1 MKKLV
6 STLNLGK
13 KEWLKYRKGGI
24 GGSDAG
30 AICGLNPYRTAIQV
44 YNDKRTNEIEE
55 FDNESMREGRD
66 LEEYVARR
74 FVEAT
79 GKKVVTSDYSFQSEA
94 HPFMLANVDRLLVG
108 EEVGLECKTASALTR
123 CDFENGDIPPS
134 YYCQCMHYMAVTGFK
149 KWYIAILVMGK
160 GFYWYEINRNEEEI
174 QALIEAEQDFWNCVE
189 SGEAPEVD
197 ASESTKD
204 TLNLRWQSQEKECIL
219 GHEAEDSVK
228 ELLSIKKRAKALK
241 ELQTAYENVIKSE
254 MEEAE
259 FAEVENATIKWKTSK
274 SMTFDRDKFKK
285 ENPELYKKYLK
296 ETTSRKF
303 YLKEKKEC

>member
-1 MKKLV
+1 MHKLPN
-6 STLNLGK
+6 THE
-13 KEWLKYRKGGI
+13 EWLNDRMKGI
-24 GGSDAG
+24 GGSDVG
-30 AICGLNPYRTAIQV
+30 AVLGLNKYKSAYTLWAEKSGLLP
-44 YNDKRTNEIEE
+44 NEEV
-55 FDNESMREGRD
+55 DNEAMRVGRD
-66 LEEYVARR
+66 LEQYVADR
-74 FVEAT
+74 FMEAT

-123 CDFENGDIPPS
+123 CNFENGDIPPS

-149 KWYIAILVMGK
+149 KWYIAILVMGT

-228 ELLSIKKRAKALK
+228 ELLSIKKRMKALK

-259 FAEVENATIKWKTSK
+259 FAEVENAAIKWKTSK
-274 SMTFDRDKFKK
+274 SESFDKTTFKK

-303 YLKEKKEC
+303 YVKEKK

>member
-1 MKKLV
+1 MHKIPK
-6 STLNLGK
+6 THE
-13 KEWLKYRKGGI
+13 EWLNDRMKGI
-24 GGSDAG
+24 GGSDVG
-30 AICGLNPYRTAIQV
+30 AVLGLNKYKSAYTLWAKKSGLLP
-44 YNDKRTNEIEE
+44 NEEV
-55 FDNESMREGRD
+55 DNEAMRVGRD
-66 LEEYVARR
+66 LEQYVADR
-74 FVEAT
+74 FMEAT
-79 GKKVVTSDYSFQSEA
+79 GKKVVTSEYSFQSEK
-94 HPFMLANVDRLLVG
+94 HPFMLANVDRLIVG
-108 EEVGLECKTASALTR
+108 EKAGLECKTASALTR

-174 QALIEAEQDFWNCVE
+174 QALVEAEQDFWNCVE
-189 SGEAPEVD
+189 SGKAPEVD

-204 TLNLRWQSQEKECIL
+204 TLNLRWQSQDKECIL

-228 ELLSIKKRAKALK
+228 ELLSIKKRIKALK

-259 FAEVENATIKWKTSK
+259 YAEVENATIKWKTSK
-274 SMTFDRDKFKK
+274 SESFDKTTFKK

-303 YLKEKKEC
+303 YVKEKK

>member
-1 MKKLV
+1 MHKLPK
-6 STLNLGK
+6 THE
-13 KEWLKYRKGGI
+13 EWLNDRMKGI
-24 GGSDAG
+24 GGSDVG
-30 AICGLNPYRTAIQV
+30 AVLGLNKYKSPYTLWAE
-44 YNDKRTNEIEE
+44 KSGLLHTEEI
-55 FDNESMREGRD
+55 DNESMRIGRD
-66 LEEYVARR
+66 LEDYVAKR
-74 FVEAT
+74 FMEAT
-79 GKKVVTSDYSFQSEA
+79 GKKVVTSEYSFQSEK
-94 HPFMLANVDRLLVG
+94 HPFMLANVDRLLVD
-108 EEVGLECKTASALTR
+108 EEAGLECKTASALTR

-174 QALIEAEQDFWNCVE
+174 KALIEAEKDFWNCVE
-189 SGEAPEVD
+189 NGEAPEVD

-204 TLNLRWQSQEKECIL
+204 TLNLRWQSQDKECIL

-228 ELLSIKKRAKALK
+228 ELLSIKKRIKALK

-259 FAEVENATIKWKTSK
+259 YAEVENATIKWKTSK
-274 SMTFDRDKFKK
+274 SESFDKTTFKK

-303 YLKEKKEC
+303 YVKEKK

>member
-1 MKKLV
+1 MHKLPK
-6 STLNLGK
+6 THE
-13 KEWLKYRKGGI
+13 EWLNDRMKGI
-24 GGSDAG
+24 GGSDVG
-30 AICGLNPYRTAIQV
+30 AVLGLNKYKSAYTLWAEKCGLLP
-44 YNDKRTNEIEE
+44 NEEV
-55 FDNESMREGRD
+55 DNEAMRVGRD
-66 LEEYVARR
+66 LEQYVADR
-74 FVEAT
+74 FMEAT

-303 YLKEKKEC
+303 YLKEKKER

>member
-1 MKKLV
+1 MHKLPK
-6 STLNLGK
+6 THE
-13 KEWLKYRKGGI
+13 EWLNDRMKGI
-24 GGSDAG
+24 GGSDVG
-30 AICGLNPYRTAIQV
+30 AVLGLNKYKSAYTLWAEKSGLLPS
-44 YNDKRTNEIEE
+44 EE
-55 FDNESMREGRD
+55 VDNEAMRVGRD
-66 LEEYVARR
+66 LEQYVADR
-74 FVEAT
+74 FMEAT

-94 HPFMLANVDRLLVG
+94 HPFMLANVDRLLVN
-108 EEVGLECKTASALTR
+108 EEVGLECKTASALTK

-174 QALIEAEQDFWNCVE
+174 QALIKAEEDFWNCVE

-228 ELLSIKKRAKALK
+228 ELLSIKKRMKALK

-285 ENPELYKKYLK
+285 ENPELFKQYLK

-303 YLKEKKEC
+303 YVKEKKEC

>member
-1 MKKLV
+1 MHKLPK
-6 STLNLGK
+6 THE
-13 KEWLKYRKGGI
+13 EWLNDRMKGI
-24 GGSDAG
+24 GGSDVG
-30 AICGLNPYRTAIQV
+30 ALLGLNKYKSAYTLWAEKSGLLL
-44 YNDKRTNEIEE
+44 NDEV
-55 FDNESMREGRD
+55 DNEAMRVGRD
-66 LEEYVARR
+66 LEQYVADR
-74 FVEAT
+74 FMEAT
-79 GKKVVTSDYSFQSEA
+79 GKKVVTSEYSFQSEKY
-94 HPFMLANVDRLLVG
+94 PFMLANVDRLLVD

-123 CDFENGDIPPS
+123 CDFEDGDIPPS

-174 QALIEAEQDFWNCVE
+174 QALIEAERDFWNCVE
-189 SGEAPEVD
+189 SCEAPEVD

-204 TLNLRWQSQEKECIL
+204 TLNIRWQSQDKECIL

-228 ELLSIKKRAKALK
+228 ELLSIKKRIKALR

-274 SMTFDRDKFKK
+274 SESFDKTTFKK

-303 YLKEKKEC
+303 YLKEKK

>member
-1 MKKLV
+1 MHKLPK
-6 STLNLGK
+6 THE
-13 KEWLKYRKGGI
+13 EWLNDRMKGV
-24 GGSDAG
+24 GGSDVG
-30 AICGLNPYRTAIQV
+30 AVLGLNIYKSAYTLWAEKSGLLP
-44 YNDKRTNEIEE
+44 NEEV
-55 FDNESMREGRD
+55 DNESMRVGRD
-66 LEEYVARR
+66 LEQYVADR
-74 FVEAT
+74 FMEAT
-79 GKKVVTSDYSFQSEA
+79 GKKVVTSEYSFQSEKY
-94 HPFMLANVDRLLVG
+94 PFMLANVDRLFVD
-108 EEVGLECKTASALTR
+108 EEVGLECKTVSALTR
-123 CDFENGDIPPS
+123 CDFESGDIPPS

-204 TLNLRWQSQEKECIL
+204 TLSLRWQSQEKECIL

-228 ELLSIKKRAKALK
+228 ELLSIKKRMKALK

-254 MEEAE
+254 MEDAE
-259 FAEVENATIKWKTSK
+259 YAEVENATIKWKTSK

-285 ENPELYKKYLK
+285 EKPELFKQYLK

-303 YLKEKKEC
+303 YVKEKKEC

>member
-1 MKKLV
+1 MHKLPK
-6 STLNLGK
+6 THE
-13 KEWLKYRKGGI
+13 EWLNDRMKGI
-24 GGSDAG
+24 GGSDVG
-30 AICGLNPYRTAIQV
+30 AVLGLNKYKSAYTLWAEKCGLLP
-44 YNDKRTNEIEE
+44 NEEV
-55 FDNESMREGRD
+55 DNEAMRVGRD
-66 LEEYVARR
+66 LEQYVADR
-74 FVEAT
+74 FMEAT

-228 ELLSIKKRAKALK
+228 ELLSTKKRGKALK